1 MLRTGI
7 ILACLAVPL
16 AASAS
21 FELIL
26 ALDATTK
33 SIHRFDGDTG
43 AYLGAF
49 GSNKLVAPRNMV
61 ISQATGRA
69 YVLDG
74 NYIKK
79 FDYNTGEYVGLFPA
93 PVLVGAAVKMGRAND
108 GTILIPTGD
117 HRIRKVND
125 AGTILQTLIAANTN
139 FKYSAAAQ
147 LPNGN
152 IVGIEGDTTAYGSKY
167 MDYWFPGGG
176 FNSGTNLGLMTNTTN
191 IAVGQWQENT
201 TTGLVASAATKNGG
215 GFSVYSAT
223 PIVQIGASEPGSS
236 IDAATGIR
244 SVAAAH
250 AGYWTC
256 EQLSS
261 DTTKGV
267 IELQMGYGAGI
278 SGPIGTSVLKNPV
291 SIDVVLAPEPSSTLA
306 LAGGLALSLRRRLK
320 RKPR

>member
-1 MLRTGI
+1 MRTGI
-7 ILACLAVPL
+7 ILACLSVPF

-21 FELIL
+21 FELVL

-49 GSNKLVAPRNMV
+49 GANKLVAPRNMV

-79 FDYNTGEYVGLFPA
+79 FNYNTGEYVGLFAA
-93 PVLVGAAVKMGRAND
+93 PVLVGADVKMGHAND
-108 GTILIPTGD
+108 GSLLIPNGGNLV
-117 HRIRKVND
+117 RKVND
-125 AGTILQTLIAANTN
+125 SGLVLQTLVASNSG

-147 LPNGN
+147 LPSG
-152 IVGIEGDTTAYGSKY
+152 IFVGIEGDATALGSKF
-167 MDYWFPGGG
+167 MDYWYSNGSYNTGA
-176 FNSGTNLGLMTNTTN
+176 NMGLMTNTTN

-201 TTGLVASAATKNGG
+201 TTGLVSSFATRNSS
-215 GFSVYSAT
+215 GFSVFGAT
-223 PIVQIGASEPGSS
+223 TLGLIGSSEAGSS
-236 IDAATGIR
+236 ISAATGIR

-256 EQLSS
+256 GLLSS

-291 SIDVVLAPEPSSTLA
+291 ALDVVLAPEPSSVLA
-306 LAGGLALSLRRRLK
+306 LAGGLALALRRRIK
-320 RKPR
+320 RVSR